1 MSSANHWHDNP
12 EMLPLLKQL
21 MLETMRERANNV
33 NWSEIAVE
41 EVYPGITRQV
51 VQGERQTL
59 VRYVYQPGSVFPEHH
74 HPQEQ
79 VTTVL
84 SGRIEFDVNGA
95 LATLGPG
102 DVAVI
107 PADTPHGARVTGDK
121 VVETLNNLSPRREQ
135 GPGPGR
141 RAS

>member
-1 MSSANHWHDNP
+1 MSSANRWHDNP
-12 EMLPLLKQL
+12 EMLPLLKRL
-21 MLETMRERANNV
+21 MLETMRERASQV
-33 NWSEIAVE
+33 NWSEIPLE

-84 SGRIEFDVNGA
+84 SGRIEFDVAGA

-102 DVAVI
+102 IAPRPHSRATASL
-107 PADTPHGARVTGDK
+107 PAGNPSMRKIRKA
-121 VVETLNNLSPRREQ
+121 P
-135 GPGPGR
+135 
-141 RAS
+141 